1 MAMTRSCYGFRWSL
15 LLSWLCCLLLSPHVA
30 SSPVV
35 ITHLPGFDG
44 PLPFLGKQLANYGFR
59 LARDDAMDAAD
70 NVNREVELQLA
81 TIEMEDGDHHGQE
94 HGTPTPSPSPTPSP
108 DGALRLRAPGKGLV
122 LGQRPAPPASGSN
135 AQNRRGSTPVTSGT
149 RGRPPLSAAA
159 KHKNKNKAV
168 TTCVTVDETSAP
180 MDVDGGHV
188 VISDDEDEQEED
200 VVAVNGAGKRKK
212 TSNVWLEMKEV
223 KVKGEYKARCNYCHK
238 DLTTGPKA
246 GTKHLADHLKM
257 CTLKKLKTKGGKTM
271 SQSSL
276 MMNAKEDR
284 NVSVESYTF
293 DQEVARRELGN
304 MLVLHEYP
312 PSIVDHAGFRKFV
325 HALQPLF
332 KLHTRNT
339 YSFVGM
345 ILWKTSRKKQRRQLI
360 T

>member
-1 MAMTRSCYGFRWSL
+1 
-15 LLSWLCCLLLSPHVA
+15 
-30 SSPVV
+30 
-35 ITHLPGFDG
+35 
-44 PLPFLGKQLANYGFR
+44 
-59 LARDDAMDAAD
+59 MDAAD
-70 NVNREVELQLA
+70 NANREMELQLA
-81 TIEMEDGDHHGQE
+81 MIETEDGDQY
-94 HGTPTPSPSPTPSP
+94 GTPTPSPSPTPSL
-108 DGALRLRAPGKGLV
+108 DGALRLQALGKGLV
-122 LGQRPAPPASGSN
+122 PGQRPAPPASGSN
-135 AQNRRGSTPVTSGT
+135 AQNRGGSTPVTSGT

-168 TTCVTVDETSAP
+168 TTCVTVDEISAP

-238 DLTTGPKA
+238 DLTTVPKA
-246 GTKHLADHLKM
+246 GTKHLADHLKV

-276 MMNAKEDR
+276 MMNAKGDG

-312 PSIVDHAGFRKFV
+312 LSIVDHAGFRKFV

-339 YSFVGM
+339 YRKDIVENFKKETKKAIDYMTKNQSRVAITTDMWIADSTKKGYMAITAHF
-345 ILWKTSRKKQRRQLI
+345 IDDSWKLRSIIMRY
-360 T
+360 